1 MMQQIHFD
9 DGAAYER
16 FMGQWSQLVGDEF
29 MVWLAAPSGLRWLD
43 VGCGNG
49 AFTERLCERC
59 APASIAGIDPS
70 EAQLAFARTRPSLR
84 TADLRRADAM
94 ALPFPDSTFDA
105 AVMPLVI
112 FFVPDPAT
120 GVSEMVR
127 VVRPGGFVA
136 AYGWD
141 MEGGGFPYA
150 ALHDAM
156 RASGMVVPAPPHP
169 EASGLDA
176 LATYWTHAGLEE
188 VQTRTITVQRTYA
201 DFDDY
206 WATIL
211 CGPSVGA
218 SLAAAPREEIALVR
232 KEIQLRLLADS
243 AGRITVAARAN
254 AVTGRVPRGLLAH

>member
-1 MMQQIHFD
+1 MMQQIRFD

-16 FMGQWSQLVGDEF
+16 FMGQWSQLVGDKFLE
-29 MVWLAAPSGLRWLD
+29 WIAPPPGLRWLD

-59 APASIAGIDPS
+59 APKSIAGIDPS
-70 EAQLAFARTRPSLR
+70 EAQLAFARARPALFG
-84 TADLRRADAM
+84 ADLRTADAM
-94 ALPFPDSTFDA
+94 ALPFPDNMFDA

-127 VVRPGGFVA
+127 VVRPGGVVA

-156 RASGMVVPAPPHP
+156 RASGMVVPAPPNP
-169 EASGLDA
+169 EASGRDA
-176 LATYWTHAGLEE
+176 LMTYWTHAGLEI
-188 VQTRTITVQRTYA
+188 VQARTISVQRTFEG
-201 DFDDY
+201 FDDY

-218 SLAAAPREEIALVR
+218 SLVAAAREEIALIR
-232 KEIQLRLLADS
+232 KEIQLRLFADT

-254 AVTGRVPRGLLAH
+254 AVTGRVPRGLTA